1 MYPNGAAEPRRGI
14 IHKTTGVVAAVESGA
29 LLERSMARE
38 IFFGWKGKAIS
49 LKAAATVTH

>member
-1 MYPNGAAEPRRGI
+1 MGAAEPRRGI
-14 IHKTTGVVAAVESGA
+14 IRKTTGVVVAVEAGA

-38 IFFGWKGKAIS
+38 ISFGRKGKAIS